1 MGPQVVSYAVDD
13 TVVQFEIDPNDD
25 WVEVGADQVIAKV
38 KEAVRPAVTAA
49 RAVVAEVAQLAP
61 GDLEVKFGIKVNGSA
76 QWLIAKASTEAS
88 FEVTLAWHHETA
100 APGENDHA
108 ALSAGTSTVM

>member
-1 MGPQVVSYAVDD
+1 MGSQVVSYAVDD
-13 TVVQFEIDPNDD
+13 TVVQFEIDPDDD

-61 GDLEVKFGIKVNGSA
+61 GDIEVKFGIKVNGSA
-76 QWLIAKASTEAS
+76 HWLVAKASTEAN
-88 FEVTLAWHHETA
+88 FEVTLAWHHRGA
-100 APGENDHA
+100 APGESDHA
-108 ALSAGTSTVM
+108 AEVQAPLP